1 MESYRCQSESAEL
14 GFKRSKLLHNRKPK
28 FETSNSGMFVCSLSD
43 FLERLSP
50 FSPHARWIDN
60 AYDRLKEK
68 KLLGTPANGNF
79 PVKADP
85 VREVL
90 NEPDDMTAV
99 KREAYFDTTPEH
111 TDKSAIE
118 HLANIVEALRN
129 CADPHNE
136 RNSNMYR
143 YKDSPDREVT
153 VEMDFDFKVDGV
165 IANPGTYKGGSKAIP
180 LASGQT
186 AVVMGF
192 TKGDTPEKIYK
203 KRQRL
208 VSATNHIMND
218 DPRRNWTYGITI
230 ESTNMSLWYFS
241 RSYSMKSASFDFTKD
256 FKTFIHVFLSFLYAT
271 EEELGYDPSI
281 FRRYHDNKW
290 CYIYKLETTMG
301 TKYYRTIKPLYNSRK
316 SRVWKV
322 IEVTSPKDL
331 APILGGHEAA
341 LKDCWVDEGS
351 LSEKE
356 IQTEIFDRLK
366 AVKETDYS
374 WAPIGLQRK
383 LKIGITC
390 PEAYFVKVI
399 WDWKLGVNK
408 EKPECKHDPFLPSPR
423 TSNTPTPLSAGQIS
437 SVERGYKVKQHY
449 RVVYAD
455 VGESLA
461 YATSLSDAVR
471 AFEDIFVALA
481 LLFLAG
487 WVHRDVSEGNIIL
500 VRDEHGVRAKLN
512 DLEYARPFN
521 LEDGEHS
528 TDPKTGTPYFMPL
541 EIHRGK
547 PLYHIPKD
555 GYMPLHLRG
564 IILHMIWN
572 LWWIIVWIVLKRVKG
587 VPWLNKMIFTVFDF
601 PHPDREDFFMMD
613 DLLEAHLQNLIV
625 DTLCECKT
633 HIFLTIYNHSLCEF
647 YEKGKRQEATSY
659 QSIYDDVWEAMV
671 IFIANMSNI
680 HMELEDPNTRVPP
693 RLVSFPDSQGLDL
706 GKRTRSGDNDSP
718 GSERMAEDNSSRKRQ
733 KLGEDAFDDIF
744 EEETAEEDTIQD
756 MAGITR
762 EDSKR

>member
-1 MESYRCQSESAEL
+1 
-14 GFKRSKLLHNRKPK
+14 
-28 FETSNSGMFVCSLSD
+28 
-43 FLERLSP
+43 
-50 FSPHARWIDN
+50 
-60 AYDRLKEK
+60 
-68 KLLGTPANGNF
+68 
-79 PVKADP
+79 
-85 VREVL
+85 
-90 NEPDDMTAV
+90 MTAV

-111 TDKSAIE
+111 TDKSSIE

-136 RNSNMYR
+136 RKSNMYR

-153 VEMDFDFKVDGV
+153 VEMDFDFKMDGV
-165 IANPGTYKGGSKAIP
+165 IANPGTYEGGSKAIP

-208 VSATNHIMND
+208 VTAANHIMND
-218 DPRRNWTYGITI
+218 DPRRNGAYGITI

-241 RSYSMKSASFDFTKD
+241 RSYSMKSASFNFKKD

-281 FRRYHDNKW
+281 FRTYHDNKR
-290 CYIYKLETTMG
+290 CYIYKLEMTKG

-331 APILGGHEAA
+331 APISGGHEAA
-341 LKDCWVDEGS
+341 LKDCWVNEGS

-356 IQTEIFDRLK
+356 IQTEIFD
-366 AVKETDYS
+366 
-374 WAPIGLQRK
+374 RK

-390 PEAYFVKVI
+390 PEAYFVKVV

-423 TSNTPTPLSAGQIS
+423 TSNTTTPLSAGQIS
-437 SVERGYKVKQHY
+437 SVERDYKVKRHY

-461 YATSLSDAVR
+461 YATSLSDAVG
-471 AFEDIFVALA
+471 AFKDIFVALA

-521 LEDGEHS
+521 LEDGEPN
-528 TDPKTGTPYFMPL
+528 TDSKTGTPYFMPL

-547 PLYHIPKD
+547 PFYRK
-555 GYMPLHLRG
+555 RG
-564 IILHMIWN
+564 PYKASISSMHGVWN
-572 LWWIIVWIVLKRVKG
+572 RYPQGRTHASPSVRYNFAHDLESLWWIIVWIVLKRVKG
-587 VPWLNKMIFTVFDF
+587 VPWLNKLIFTVFDF
-601 PHPDREDFFMMD
+601 PHPDRVDFFMMD
-613 DLLEAHLQNLIV
+613 DLLEAHLQYLIV

-671 IFIANMSNI
+671 IFIANMSNM

-706 GKRTRSGDNDSP
+706 GKRTRSGDNDGP
-718 GSERMAEDNSSRKRQ
+718 GRERTAEDNSSRKKQ
-733 KLGEDAFDDIF
+733 KLGEDAFDDMY
-744 EEETAEEDTIQD
+744 EEETAEEDTIQNV
-756 MAGITR
+756 AGITR